1 MMKWDWGQ
9 VVTPAFFILLVAVLA
24 VFGHSA
30 LQGEHGLAA
39 LREAEALERDLQ
51 REFDGVAEDRK
62 ELRNLV
68 RRLDENYLDI
78 DLLDERARAVLGVVR
93 PEDVVI
99 R

>member
-1 MMKWDWGQ
+1 MMRWDWEQ
-9 VVTPAFFILLVAVLA
+9 VIIPAFYILLFAILA

-30 LQGEHGLAA
+30 VQGEHGLAA
-39 LREAEALERDLQ
+39 LHEAKALERELQ
-51 REFDGVAEDRK
+51 HELDAGARDRA

-68 RRLDENYLDI
+68 RRLDEDYLDI
-78 DLLDERARAVLGVVR
+78 DLLEERARSVLGLVR